1 MSVCI
6 LPINKIQIALFYFFL
21 LDDETLLFSLI
32 LRVTPTTRKPEQK
45 SPPTTNSQNSVMR
58 RIPITIEGDVPQCD
72 TTSKS
77 IPDQQPAA
85 PKVVLPVL
93 EPSVSS
99 TNIAKQAQ
107 EAEKVV
113 EEKDGHYFMK
123 VIRE

>member
-1 MSVCI
+1 M
-6 LPINKIQIALFYFFL
+6 PKH
-21 LDDETLLFSLI
+21 
-32 LRVTPTTRKPEQK
+32 
-45 SPPTTNSQNSVMR
+45 
-58 RIPITIEGDVPQCD
+58 D
-72 TTSKS
+72 TSSSKS

-107 EAEKVV
+107 EAEKIV

-123 VIRE
+123 VNRETNAIRYMTVGTHLPTEIYRHSYF

>member
-1 MSVCI
+1 M
-6 LPINKIQIALFYFFL
+6 
-21 LDDETLLFSLI
+21 
-32 LRVTPTTRKPEQK
+32 TRKIEQK
-45 SPPTTNSQNSVMR
+45 SPSTTNSQNSVIR
-58 RIPITIEGDVPQCD
+58 RIPITIEGDVSCD
-72 TTSKS
+72 ITSKS

-123 VIRE
+123 VIEK